1 MGSRLQRLGERRRA
15 RDPDRAP
22 RLPHGLVLPLA
33 YAAEAW
39 ARARGSGEP
48 FVTLD
53 GLRMA
58 RKRMY
63 FTSAKAEAELGYQAR
78 PAEAALADAVDW
90 FREAGY
96 LG

>member
-1 MGSRLQRLGERRRA
+1 M
-15 RDPDRAP
+15 
-22 RLPHGLVLPLA
+22 
-33 YAAEAW
+33 
-39 ARARGSGEP
+39 RARGSGEP

-53 GLRMA
+53 ALRMA

-78 PAEAALADAVDW
+78 PAETALADAVDW

-96 LG
+96 MG